1 MKKENIHG
9 DYVETKSKE
18 AYDIFKLKND
28 LLPLV
33 NKKENIYDIAYVE
46 QYDFSRANMSDES
59 RTLAITT
66 IATVCTQKFDSIGS
80 EKLCT
85 KLLTEAHG
93 IPSSAYGFVP
103 ILLNQQKRSSWYK
116 LKQLTHAIK
125 PHSHC
130 SKFGQW
136 VENGEYLLTNLRAL
150 VNDIGLEASK
160 EFYNTDENEIAIIK
174 KHFKVFKHKMDMISA
189 RQFLRHTTAVWQELS
204 RRYVSGKKVP
214 FEFYVCESM
223 KNVKWT
229 KTLHFSGDFGS
240 EHTEK
245 VDVTTQQLIDDSVEH
260 YFQALEQGVKP
271 QQARYI
277 IHPCAYT
284 EVWSGWQP
292 FALEN
297 MLTERTAI
305 GTQWELRQTALA
317 IKELIGANDEKIS

>member
-1 MKKENIHG
+1 MLNLI
-9 DYVETKSKE
+9 
-18 AYDIFKLKND
+18 
-28 LLPLV
+28 
-33 NKKENIYDIAYVE
+33 NKKENLYGDNIAKVE
-46 QYDFSRANMSDES
+46 QYDFSRANSSDEA
-59 RTLAITT
+59 RTLAITS
-66 IATVCTQKFDSIGS
+66 IAVICTQKFESIGS

-103 ILLNQQKRSSWYK
+103 VLLSPRQVLEISILARNINPKKTMLNIR
-116 LKQLTHAIK
+116 
-125 PHSHC
+125 
-130 SKFGQW
+130 KFGD
-136 VENGEYLLTNLRAL
+136 EILDAKYLLTNLRAL

-223 KNVKWT
+223 KNIKWQ

-240 EHTEK
+240 EYTEK
-245 VDVTTQQLIDDSVEH
+245 VDITTQQLIDDSVEH

-277 IHPCAYT
+277 IHPCVYT
-284 EVWSGWQP
+284 EIWSGWQP

-317 IKELIGANDEKIS
+317 IKEMIGEEKC

>member
-1 MKKENIHG
+1 MLDLINSKENLYG
-9 DYVETKSKE
+9 D
-18 AYDIFKLKND
+18 
-28 LLPLV
+28 
-33 NKKENIYDIAYVE
+33 NIAKVE
-46 QYDFSRANMSDES
+46 QYDFSRANMNDEA
-59 RTLAITT
+59 RTLAITS
-66 IATVCTQKFDSIGS
+66 IAVICTQKFESIGS

-103 ILLNQQKRSSWYK
+103 VLLSPRQVLEISILARNINPKKTMLNIR
-116 LKQLTHAIK
+116 
-125 PHSHC
+125 
-130 SKFGQW
+130 KFGD
-136 VENGEYLLTNLRAL
+136 EILDAEYLLTNLRAL

-174 KHFKVFKHKMDMISA
+174 KHFKVFKHKMDIISA
-189 RQFLRHTTAVWQELS
+189 RQFLRHTTAIWQELS

-223 KNVKWT
+223 KKVKWT

-240 EHTEK
+240 EYTEK
-245 VDVTTQQLIDDSVEH
+245 VDITTQQLIDDSVEH

-277 IHPCAYT
+277 IHPCVYT
-284 EVWSGWQP
+284 EIWSGWQP

-317 IKELIGANDEKIS
+317 IKELINE

>member
-1 MKKENIHG
+1 MLGMINSKENLYG
-9 DYVETKSKE
+9 D
-18 AYDIFKLKND
+18 
-28 LLPLV
+28 
-33 NKKENIYDIAYVE
+33 NIAKVE
-46 QYDFSRANMSDES
+46 QYDFSRANSSDEA

-66 IATVCTQKFDSIGS
+66 IATVCTQKFDAIGS

-103 ILLNQQKRSSWYK
+103 VLLTKEQSTDIVRRKCMG
-116 LKQLTHAIK
+116 AIK
-125 PHSHC
+125 SFVNIVR
-130 SKFGQW
+130 FGELIEDEKY
-136 VENGEYLLTNLRAL
+136 VLTNLRAL
-150 VNDIGLEASK
+150 VNDIGLEESK

-214 FEFYVCESM
+214 FEFYICESM
-223 KNVKWT
+223 KNVKWQ
-229 KTLHFSGDFGS
+229 KALHFSGDFGS
-240 EHTEK
+240 EHTEI
-245 VDVTTQQLIDDSVEH
+245 VDVTTQKLIDDSVEH

-277 IHPCAYT
+277 IHPCVYT
-284 EVWSGWQP
+284 EIWSGWQP

-317 IKELIGANDEKIS
+317 IKELINE

>member
-1 MKKENIHG
+1 MLDLINEKENLYG
-9 DYVETKSKE
+9 D
-18 AYDIFKLKND
+18 
-28 LLPLV
+28 
-33 NKKENIYDIAYVE
+33 NIAKVE
-46 QYDFSRANMSDES
+46 QYDFSRANMSDED

-66 IATVCTQKFDSIGS
+66 IATVCTQKFESIGS

-103 ILLNQQKRSSWYK
+103 VLIKRDRILNEIYDVVNKFKHIAYDFGDLNVK
-116 LKQLTHAIK
+116 
-125 PHSHC
+125 
-130 SKFGQW
+130 KFGQI
-136 VENGEYLLTNLRAL
+136 VEDGKYLLTNLRAL

-223 KNVKWT
+223 KNIKWQ

-240 EHTEK
+240 EYTEK
-245 VDVTTQQLIDDSVEH
+245 VDITTQQLIDDSVEH

-277 IHPCAYT
+277 IHPCVYT
-284 EVWSGWQP
+284 EIWSGWQP

-317 IKELIGANDEKIS
+317 IKEMIGEEKC

>member
-1 MKKENIHG
+1 M
-9 DYVETKSKE
+9 
-18 AYDIFKLKND
+18 LD
-28 LLPLV
+28 LI
-33 NKKENIYDIAYVE
+33 NSKENIYGDNIAKVE
-46 QYDFSRANMSDES
+46 QYDFSRANSSDEA
-59 RTLAITT
+59 RTLAITS
-66 IATVCTQKFDSIGS
+66 IATVCTQKFESIGS

-103 ILLNQQKRSSWYK
+103 ILLSNSARMKIFEIWDKNRKHIRYG
-116 LKQLTHAIK
+116 LLNTR
-125 PHSHC
+125 
-130 SKFGQW
+130 KFGED
-136 VENGEYLLTNLRAL
+136 VEDGKYLLTNLRAL

-174 KHFKVFKHKMDMISA
+174 KHFKVFKHKMDIISA
-189 RQFLRHTTAVWQELS
+189 RQFLRHTTAIWQELS

-223 KNVKWT
+223 KKVKWT

-240 EHTEK
+240 EYTEK
-245 VDVTTQQLIDDSVEH
+245 VDITTQQLIDDSVEH

-277 IHPCAYT
+277 IHPCVYT
-284 EVWSGWQP
+284 EIWSGWQP
-292 FALEN
+292 FALQN
-297 MLTERTAI
+297 MLTERTAG

-317 IKELIGANDEKIS
+317 IKELINE

>member
-1 MKKENIHG
+1 MLQMINSKENLYG
-9 DYVETKSKE
+9 D
-18 AYDIFKLKND
+18 
-28 LLPLV
+28 
-33 NKKENIYDIAYVE
+33 NIAKVE
-46 QYDFSRANMSDES
+46 QYDFSRANMSDEA

-66 IATVCTQKFDSIGS
+66 IATVCTQKFESIGS

-103 ILLNQQKRSSWYK
+103 VLLTAKK
-116 LKQLTHAIK
+116 LRKIGHIINKENYIK
-125 PHSHC
+125 HDFEYNVT
-130 SKFGQW
+130 KFG
-136 VENGEYLLTNLRAL
+136 EMIDDGGFLLTNLRAL

-223 KNVKWT
+223 KDIWSKDEELEKFTGLAPNYN
-229 KTLHFSGDFGS
+229 
-240 EHTEK
+240 TEK
-245 VDVTTQQLIDDSVEH
+245 LIQLSVNH
-260 YFQALEQGVKP
+260 YFKALEQGVKP

-277 IHPCAYT
+277 IHPCVYT

-305 GTQWELRQTALA
+305 GTQWELRQTANA
-317 IKELIGANDEKIS
+317 IKEMIGDDNA

>member
-1 MKKENIHG
+1 MEKENVYG

-18 AYDIFKLKND
+18 AFDVFKLKND

-33 NKKENIYDIAYVE
+33 NKKEYIYDIAYVE
-46 QYDFSRANMSDES
+46 QYDFSRANSSDKA

-103 ILLNQQKRSSWYK
+103 ILIKGDRILVEIYDIVNKFEHIAYDFGDLNVK
-116 LKQLTHAIK
+116 
-125 PHSHC
+125 
-130 SKFGQW
+130 KFGQMI
-136 VENGEYLLTNLRAL
+136 EGGKYLLTNLRAL
-150 VNDIGLEASK
+150 INDIGLEASK

-174 KHFKVFKHKMDMISA
+174 KHFKVFKHKMDIRSA
-189 RQFLRHTTAVWQELS
+189 RQFIRHSTAVWQELS

-214 FEFYVCESM
+214 FEFYISDKM
-223 KNVKWT
+223 KEVNSY
-229 KTLHFSGDFGS
+229 FYGDENSSCKYKVG
-240 EHTEK
+240 TEE
-245 VDVTTQQLIDDSVEH
+245 LIKAQARH
-260 YFQALEQGVKP
+260 YDTAIENGVKP
-271 QQARYI
+271 QDARDI
-277 IHPCAYT
+277 LPLCTYT
-284 EVWSGWQP
+284 EIWSGWQP

-317 IKELIGANDEKIS
+317 IKELIGEEN

>member
-1 MKKENIHG
+1 MLQMINSKENLYG
-9 DYVETKSKE
+9 D
-18 AYDIFKLKND
+18 
-28 LLPLV
+28 
-33 NKKENIYDIAYVE
+33 NIAKVE
-46 QYDFSRANMSDES
+46 QYDFSRANSSDEA
-59 RTLAITT
+59 RTLTITS
-66 IATVCTQKFDSIGS
+66 IAVICTQKFESIGS

-103 ILLNQQKRSSWYK
+103 VLLTNDDTRMIWEKAQSSR
-116 LKQLTHAIK
+116 
-125 PHSHC
+125 HSYPRWKSGIVFKNLHIE
-130 SKFGQW
+130 KFGEE
-136 VENGEYLLTNLRAL
+136 VENGRYLLTNLRAL

-174 KHFKVFKHKMDMISA
+174 KHFKVFKHKMDIISA
-189 RQFLRHTTAVWQELS
+189 RQFLRHTTAIWQELS

-223 KNVKWT
+223 KKVKWT

-240 EHTEK
+240 EYTEK
-245 VDVTTQQLIDDSVEH
+245 VDITTQQLIDDSVEH

-277 IHPCAYT
+277 IHPCVYT
-284 EVWSGWQP
+284 EIWSGWQP
-292 FALEN
+292 FALQN
-297 MLTERTAI
+297 MLTERTAG

-317 IKELIGANDEKIS
+317 IKELINE

>member
-1 MKKENIHG
+1 MLDLINSKENLYG
-9 DYVETKSKE
+9 D
-18 AYDIFKLKND
+18 
-28 LLPLV
+28 
-33 NKKENIYDIAYVE
+33 NIAKVE
-46 QYDFSRANMSDES
+46 QYDFSRANSSDEA
-59 RTLAITT
+59 RTLAITS

-103 ILLNQQKRSSWYK
+103 VLLTKEQS
-116 LKQLTHAIK
+116 THIVRRKCMGAIK
-125 PHSHC
+125 SFVNIVR
-130 SKFGQW
+130 FGELIEDEKY
-136 VENGEYLLTNLRAL
+136 VLTNLRAL

-174 KHFKVFKHKMDMISA
+174 KHFKVFKHKMDIRSA

-214 FEFYVCESM
+214 FEFYI
-223 KNVKWT
+223 
-229 KTLHFSGDFGS
+229 S
-240 EHTEK
+240 EEMQKVNSYFCDTSWVLSTEDIIK
-245 VDVTTQQLIDDSVEH
+245 ISENH
-260 YFQALEQGVKP
+260 YYKALEQGVS
-271 QQARYI
+271 QQNARDI
-277 IHPCAYT
+277 LPLCTYT
-284 EVWSGWQP
+284 EIWSGWQP

-317 IKELIGANDEKIS
+317 IKELINE